1 MLEEVAVRLAND
13 IEDMDLCPE
22 NMPPSLAAGVL
33 AIVIQ
38 EAKIRDI
45 PTERIA
51 SVCGVSEGTLLKCM
65 KKLEVALQSGQIQ
78 LQSLSDYTP

>member
-1 MLEEVAVRLAND
+1 
-13 IEDMDLCPE
+13 MDLCPE

-38 EAKIRDI
+38 HAKIRDI

-65 KKLEVALQSGQIQ
+65 KKLEVAIQNGQIN
-78 LQSLSDYTP
+78 LPSLADYTP